1 MAGSAV
7 VDKRN
12 PDNKTAPQIVA
23 EFEENLLPG
32 QVIVAAMVTEIA
44 RLQLDGFA
52 LVNIPNK
59 PPVGPWNP

>member
-12 PDNKTAPQIVA
+12 PDNKTVAQIVT
-23 EFEENLLPG
+23 ELEENLLPG
-32 QVIVAAMVTEIA
+32 QVIVAAMVTEIV

-59 PPVGPWNP
+59 PPFGPWNP